1 MEEKSHDKK
10 NSEQPDSGVPSRTK
24 PRWLTGV
31 FRRKN
36 KADKRVHKEAEIV
49 ADSSEEQ
56 GDVAELISDAADLIS
71 DAAAAGTEVI
81 KKNRWV
87 LLLLFRVMFYGFC
100 SLVALLLIAYTCIK
114 IFVKPDDLKRIIKE
128 NVEIQTGGKL
138 DIGAVFFDPATGIR
152 ITNVEFYAPE
162 PGDARG
168 MLEGGNIL
176 PVPLANFEALN
187 IGYSV
192 PKLLAA
198 QVNINAMQLVEPQV
212 HLKVVDGIWN
222 FQGIMDYRKR
232 KFPSEEKVVEEAGSS
247 SLDSY
252 LLFSPTLI
260 YMPIQILAQNI
271 GIKNLRLDLIEE
283 SKGKISKII
292 VTNGLSFDIGAFWHK
307 KTSNFWFNLVS
318 LFDKPFEL
326 DVKEAKRDEEGNV
339 ISDLEQT
346 LLVNTALI
354 LHAELSDFANIKF
367 DFANR
372 ITNLTTPIAGYQ
384 DIGNFIKM
392 RAKVADTL
400 KTVDIETL
408 EVDFADA
415 LSYALNGKIEIDSF
429 DLKAITLKLVQKFN
443 LDLENAMVLATPF
456 VKGIKGDGS
465 ISFDKFKIDGVIE
478 SEKLANFD
486 KGFALPYVS
495 GVVWLENIWVD
506 IPETGVSMQ
515 PISGDVSMA
524 AGPALNG
531 TGSQA
536 DIAMNINVP
545 KFNLE
550 QKLKVGNVSAGIE
563 NLALNSTIR
572 ALWPEML
579 VPVLK
584 MNVQAERVVAK
595 GANIAPVDVPLFF
608 DLDAEGGKDLSR
620 ISANL
625 NAELTDLAEFSLNLN
640 CTDVCQRFRINT
652 QTRLDS
658 FEKVHSIAF
667 PLGAGLNLTDYM
679 PTKMSGSLD
688 FQFSARGTIPDP
700 LTTPVPELLKQLDT
714 RLNSQV
720 NLNKLSAQIPFL
732 NTNIRGFDNRI
743 AINGSHNQQ
752 KIDIT
757 QKIDSLTLT
766 YENIEAKKSVPVE
779 LSKYQIV
786 SEITND
792 VTEPL
797 DLERI
802 KEIMNTSI
810 ELDVYFAKLSS
821 DGLLPMPIRELQLYI
836 EGSQSKLVDITV
848 DEITLKVPNLGV
860 DALVK
865 AETMLGPDYMP
876 TKAKVDIKA
885 NVVHNGTQILPEGMK
900 TNGGVGLNLVVE
912 TPDLKNVSIDGE
924 AKFDRFYLT
933 LPGATEAETIVVEDI
948 RGQIPF
954 KQVINIPDTLALI
967 ERLTAA
973 PKTDTGLAGA
983 TAPGSVEQST
993 SEVEKD
999 VDVEAIDLSGV
1010 DARKTG
1016 LNTAVNK
1023 YLSKQNNKAQKD
1035 ANKIAMVDYGAVR
1048 PYFPDRR
1055 PLSIQRILA
1064 RNLEFTRMEFDIVLK
1079 QNWFGLSQFVMNFLG
1094 GKIQGDLQ
1102 LSFDPLPRALKTAV
1116 HMTRLDTR
1124 KILDRFPDLKS
1135 KSGEGFNV
1143 FGSNPYID
1151 GTIHLDVDVP
1161 SKDFSGGIEIT
1172 SIGKEQMKMMLYY
1185 IDPYEKNE
1193 NIADIRKALI
1203 LGDVRN
1209 VSIPFNNGEIGMDVD
1224 VRLVG
1229 VPFPTPKL
1237 SRFPANQI
1245 LENFVDLSK
1254 VNMKPEDNDVPVE
1267 SVPPVA
1273 TSQPVPT
1280 GAIQ

>member
-10 NSEQPDSGVPSRTK
+10 NSLQPESGVPTRTK
-24 PRWLTGV
+24 PRWLSGV

-36 KADKRVHKEAEIV
+36 KSDKSLHKEAEAV
-49 ADSSEEQ
+49 SANSEEQ
-56 GDVAELISDAADLIS
+56 SDVAELISDAADLIS
-71 DAAAAGTEVI
+71 DAAAAVPEVI

-87 LLLLFRVMFYGFC
+87 LLLLFRVFFYGFC
-100 SLVALLLIAYTCIK
+100 ALVALLLVAYTCIK

-128 NVEIQTGGKL
+128 NVELQTGGKL
-138 DIGAVFFDPATGIR
+138 DIGAVTFDPATGIL
-152 ITNVEFYAPE
+152 ISNVEFYAPA

-168 MLEGGNIL
+168 MLEGGNII

-187 IGYSV
+187 ISYSV
-192 PKLLAA
+192 PKMLAA
-198 QVNINAMQLVEPQV
+198 KININAMQLVEPQV
-212 HLKVVDGIWN
+212 HLKMVDGVWN
-222 FQGIMDYRKR
+222 FQGIIDYRNR
-232 KFPSEEKVVEEAGSS
+232 KFPPEAAPIEEESTSNA
-247 SLDSY
+247 LDKYY
-252 LLFSPTLI
+252 LISPAVI

-271 GIKNLRLDLIEE
+271 GIKNLKLDLIEE
-283 SKGKISKII
+283 SKGKIAKII

-307 KTSNFWFNLVS
+307 KTSNFWFSVLS
-318 LFDKPFEL
+318 LFDSPFEL
-326 DVKEAKRDEEGNV
+326 DMKEAKKDEAGNV
-339 ISDLEQT
+339 VGDLQQT
-346 LLVNTALI
+346 LLLNTALI
-354 LHAELSDFANIKF
+354 LRAELSDFANIKV

-372 ITNLTTPIAGYQ
+372 LTNLTTPIAGYQ
-384 DIGNFIKM
+384 DIGNFMKV
-392 RAKVADTL
+392 RAKVSDTL
-400 KTVDIETL
+400 KMVDIETL

-415 LSYALNGKIEIDSF
+415 LSYSLNGKIEIDSF
-429 DLKAITLKLVQKFN
+429 ELKAITLKLVQKFN
-443 LDLENAMVLATPF
+443 LDIENAAVLATPF
-456 VKGIKGDGS
+456 IKGIKGDGS

-478 SEKLANFD
+478 PEKLTNFD

-495 GVVWLENIWVD
+495 GVVWLENVWAD
-506 IPETGVSMQ
+506 IPESGFSMQ
-515 PISGDVSMA
+515 PISGDVSLA

-550 QKLKVGNVSAGIE
+550 QKLKLGSVSAGVE
-563 NLALNSTIR
+563 NLAMNSTIR

-595 GANIAPVDVPLFF
+595 GTNIAPVDVPLFF

-625 NAELTDLAEFSLNLN
+625 SAELTDLAEFSLNLN
-640 CTDVCQRFRINT
+640 CSDVCQRFRVST
-652 QTRLDS
+652 QSRLES
-658 FEKVHSIAF
+658 FEKLHSIIF
-667 PLGAGLNLTDYM
+667 PLGASLNLTDFM
-679 PTKMSGSLD
+679 PTRMSGSLD
-688 FQFSARGTIPDP
+688 FQFAARGTIPDP
-700 LTTPVPELLKQLDT
+700 LITPVPELLKKLDA
-714 RLNSQV
+714 RFNSQV
-720 NLNKLSAQIPFL
+720 NLNKLSAQVPFF
-732 NTNIRGFDNRI
+732 NTNIKGFDNRI

-766 YENIEAKKSVPVE
+766 LENKETKKSVPVE
-779 LSKYQIV
+779 LNKYQIV
-786 SEITND
+786 SEITNE

-797 DLERI
+797 DLDRI

-810 ELDVYFAKLSS
+810 ELDIYFAKLSAE
-821 DGLLPMPIRELQLYI
+821 GLLPMPIRELQLYI

-848 DEITLKVPNLGV
+848 DEITLKIPNLGL

-865 AETMLGPDYMP
+865 AESTLGPDYMP
-876 TKAKVDIKA
+876 TKAMVDIKA
-885 NVVHNGTQILPEGMK
+885 NVNHNGSQILPEGVK
-900 TNGGVGLNLVVE
+900 TSGGLSLELVVE
-912 TPDLKNVSIDGE
+912 TPDLKNVSIVGE
-924 AKFDRFYLT
+924 TKFDRFYLT
-933 LPGATEAETIVVEDI
+933 IPGATEADTIIVEDI

-954 KQVINIPDTLALI
+954 KQVINIPDTLALV

-973 PKTDTGLAGA
+973 PKVAQSSTS
-983 TAPGSVEQST
+983 APGTAAVQAPAA
-993 SEVEKD
+993 EKE
-999 VDVEAIDLSGV
+999 VDVESIELSGV

-1016 LNTAVNK
+1016 LNTSVNK
-1023 YLSKQNNKAQKD
+1023 YLAKQSNTAQKD

-1124 KILDRFPDLKS
+1124 KILDRFPDIKG
-1135 KSGEGFNV
+1135 KSGGWNV

-1151 GTIHLDVDVP
+1151 GTIHLDVDIP

-1185 IDPYEKNE
+1185 VDPYEKNE
-1193 NIADIRKALI
+1193 NIADIRKALS
-1203 LGDVRN
+1203 LGEVRN

-1224 VRLVG
+1224 VRLLSA
-1229 VPFPTPKL
+1229 VPIPTPKL

-1254 VNMKPEDNDVPVE
+1254 VNMKPEDDVPVE
-1267 SVPPVA
+1267 AVPPVA
-1273 TSQPVPT
+1273 TTEPT
-1280 GAIQ
+1280 KTEATQ